1 MLSNITMLVLANM
14 LALGLL
20 VVFLAPS
27 REQKMVRRRLEATKQ
42 RHVAGIVLER
52 EFRRLIAARRFQKNF
67 GPQKLLP
74 NLAQLE
80 HRLMRTGKNIPLN
93 TYLAVNIGLILFW
106 GIGFSMIGASL
117 SIVLLASLGVGILLP
132 HFVIGFMAKQRTQQ
146 FIARFPDAIE
156 LMVRGLRSSLP
167 IGHSMDVVATD
178 FSGPVGEEFQHISDR
193 IKIGQSMDKALIAAG
208 DRIGLPEFRFF
219 CISLA
224 IQRET
229 GGNLSETLA
238 NLADVLRKRAQM
250 KLKIKAMSSEAK
262 ASATIIG
269 VLPFLVFGLI
279 LTISPDYMKPFF
291 SDERLM
297 MVGIGA
303 IIWLGIGGFVMA
315 KMSDFE
321 V

>member
-1 MLSNITMLVLANM
+1 MLVLANL

-20 VVFLAPS
+20 IVFLAPS
-27 REQKMVRRRLEATKQ
+27 RGQKAIRRRLAAAKQ
-42 RHVAGIVLER
+42 RHIAGIVLER
-52 EFRRLIAARRFQKNF
+52 EFRRLIAARRFQNNAGF
-67 GPQKLLP
+67 RQLLP

-80 HRLMRTGKNIPLN
+80 LRLERTGKNISLN
-93 TYLAVNIGLILFW
+93 TYIAINIGLFLFSA
-106 GIGFSMIGASL
+106 IGFSIIGVSL
-117 SIVLLASLGVGILLP
+117 SIALLTSVGMGVLLP
-132 HFVIGFMAKQRTQQ
+132 HFAIGFMVKRRTQQ

-167 IGHSMDVVATD
+167 IGHSIEVVATD

-193 IKIGQSMDKALIAAG
+193 IKIGQTMDKALIVAG
-208 DRIGLPEFRFF
+208 ERIGLPEFQFF
-219 CISLA
+219 CISIA

-238 NLADVLRKRAQM
+238 NLAEVLRKRAQM

-269 VLPFLVFGLI
+269 ALPFLVFGLI
-279 LTISPDYMKPFF
+279 LMISPNYMNRFF
-291 SDERLM
+291 TDERLTM
-297 MVGIGA
+297 AGIGA

>member
-1 MLSNITMLVLANM
+1 MLSNATMLALANL

-20 VVFLAPS
+20 IVFLAPS
-27 REQKMVRRRLEATKQ
+27 RGQKTIRRRLAAIKQ
-42 RHVAGIVLER
+42 RHVADIVLER
-52 EFRRLIAARRFQKNF
+52 EFRRLIAARRFHNNAGLRQ
-67 GPQKLLP
+67 LLP

-80 HRLMRTGKNIPLN
+80 LRLKRTGKNISLN
-93 TYLAVNIGLILFW
+93 TYIAINIGLFLVLA
-106 GIGFSMIGASL
+106 IGFTIIGVSL
-117 SIVLLASLGVGILLP
+117 STALLTSLSAGVLLP
-132 HFVIGFMAKQRTQQ
+132 HFAIGFLVKRRTQQ

-167 IGHSMDVVATD
+167 IGHSMEVVATD

-193 IKIGQSMDKALIAAG
+193 IKIGQTMDKALIAAG
-208 DRIGLPEFRFF
+208 ERIGLPEFQFF
-219 CISLA
+219 CISIA

-269 VLPFLVFGLI
+269 ALPFLVFGLI
-279 LTISPDYMKPFF
+279 LMISPNYMNRFF
-291 SDERLM
+291 TDERLTM
-297 MVGIGA
+297 AGIGA